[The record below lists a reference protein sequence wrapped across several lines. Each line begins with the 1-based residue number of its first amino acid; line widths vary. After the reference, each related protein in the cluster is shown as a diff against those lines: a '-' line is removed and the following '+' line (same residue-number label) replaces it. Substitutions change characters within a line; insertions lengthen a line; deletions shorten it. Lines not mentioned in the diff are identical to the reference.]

1 MATDTVTLQSGYAVP
16 RRFRRFKLD
25 VPVRVIVHNS
35 GSTKVV
41 TGRGTQLNQ
50 GGMCVFAG
58 VELKVG
64 EQVGVEFTP
73 PYSGQPIR
81 VPCLVR
87 DRKGY
92 SYGLEFLILSDE
104 DDHKAQLIRRAL
116 EAMGSPEA

>member
-64 EQVGVEFTP
+64 ETHAW
-73 PYSGQPIR
+73 
-81 VPCLVR
+81 
-87 DRKGY
+87 
-92 SYGLEFLILSDE
+92 FLS
-104 DDHKAQLIRRAL
+104 
-116 EAMGSPEA
+116 SPE